1 MTESGKKDMKK
12 LHGVLLKHYE
22 GHWKTEEVDVKIDRI
37 TELLGCEVFDTIK
50 VKFGNHTITVFCDD
64 MCLINNPDNPSLVIT
79 KKGSKEILQPLT
91 GNLFFCIESR
101 GLTKEEVEAI
111 TETHGFVTNPYGRI
125 SEVLVC
131 ESKY

>member
-1 MTESGKKDMKK
+1 MKK
-12 LHGVLLKHYE
+12 LHGVLLKNFGRY
-22 GHWKTEEVDVKIDRI
+22 WKTEEVDVNLDRI
-37 TELLGCEVFDTIK
+37 TEILGCEDIDTIK
-50 VKFGNHTITVFCDD
+50 VKFGKHKITVVCDD

-101 GLTKEEVEAI
+101 GLTKEEVESI
-111 TETHGFVTNPYGRI
+111 TENHGFFMNPYGKI

-131 ESKY
+131 ESRY

>member
-1 MTESGKKDMKK
+1 MKK

-22 GHWKTEEVDVKIDRI
+22 GHWKTEEVDVNLDRI

-50 VKFGNHTITVFCDD
+50 VKFGKHTITVVCDD
-64 MCLINNPDNPSLVIT
+64 MGLINNPDNPSLIIT

-91 GNLFFCIESR
+91 GNLFFCNESR

-111 TETHGFVTNPYGRI
+111 TKIHGFVTNPYGKI